1 MWEGWKIKEYC
12 EKERKQ
18 ETDLEKEGG
27 GGTKMA
33 AIMKD

>member
-1 MWEGWKIKEYC
+1 MWEGWKIKAYR

-18 ETDLEKEGG
+18 ETELEKEGEK
-27 GGTKMA
+27 TKMA